1 MPAYSLADPPVL
13 AFVVLPAAIAIL
25 FVWGVATAWRRTGQ
39 PGAKAAARA
48 AGFTL
53 IWMSTA
59 AALAG
64 RGVFRMWDATPP
76 PFALLVVA
84 LLALGVGIAFS
95 PLGGRLASG
104 LPLWTLV
111 GVQAFR
117 LPLEIAM
124 HALVSRGLMPEQMSY
139 SGRNFDVVTGAT
151 AIAVAGLV
159 AAGVAGRRLVLAWN
173 ILGLVLLVNIVVVA
187 ILSTPRFAVF
197 GPDRL
202 NVFVTYPP
210 FVWLPTVL
218 VLAAL
223 AGHLIIFRALSQGGS
238 KDPRLRT

>member
-1 MPAYSLADPPVL
+1 MPAYSLADPPIL
-13 AFVVLPAAIAIL
+13 AFILLPIVVAIL
-25 FVWGVATAWRRTGQ
+25 FVWGTAIAWGRTGQ
-39 PGAKAAARA
+39 PAAAGAAVRA

-53 IWMSTA
+53 IWMGTA
-59 AALAG
+59 LGLAD
-64 RGVFRMWDATPP
+64 RGTFRNWDATPP

-84 LLALGVGIAFS
+84 IIALGASIAFS
-95 PLGGRLASG
+95 RLGARLAH
-104 LPLWTLV
+104 LPLWALV

-117 LPLEIAM
+117 LPLELAM
-124 HALVSRGLMPEQMSY
+124 HALVSRGIMPEQMSY

-151 AIAVAGLV
+151 AILVAGLV

-173 ILGLVLLVNIVVVA
+173 VLGLVLLVNIVVVA
-187 ILSTPRFAVF
+187 ILSTPRIAAF

-202 NVFVTYPP
+202 NTFVTYPP

-223 AGHLIIFRALSQGGS
+223 AGHLVIFRALSI
-238 KDPRLRT
+238 RRA

>member
-1 MPAYSLADPPVL
+1 MPPYSLADPPVL
-13 AFVVLPAAIAIL
+13 AFILLPTAIAIL
-25 FVWGVATAWRRTGQ
+25 FVWGTAVAWQRTGQ
-39 PGAKAAARA
+39 AGAKAAVRA

-53 IWMSTA
+53 IWMSAA
-59 AALAG
+59 AALAD
-64 RGVFRMWDATPP
+64 RGVFRNWDATPP

-84 LLALGVGIAFS
+84 LVALGVAIAFS
-95 PLGGRLASG
+95 PLGWRLATG
-104 LPLWTLV
+104 LPLWALV

-124 HALVSRGLMPEQMSY
+124 HALVSRGIMPEQMSY

-151 AIAVAGLV
+151 AIVVAGLV
-159 AAGVAGRRLVLAWN
+159 AAGAAGRRLVLAWN
-173 ILGLVLLVNIVVVA
+173 ILGLVLLVNIVTVA
-187 ILSTPRFAVF
+187 ILSTPRFAAF

-202 NVFVTYPP
+202 NVFVTYTP

-223 AGHLIIFRALSQGGS
+223 AGHLIIFRAVRAL
-238 KDPRLRT
+238 